1 MIKCLKFFGDEFS
14 LLFKKLRCKR
24 GLSMVHYMELYLLNH
39 PLYHMKWKSA
49 WDPMAP
55 LSTPP
60 CVVLRVYYSMDQ
72 WVPDATAGLIIN
84 YYTSLDQNEHF
95 CSFQHP
101 QRWPVVAKLRLNA
114 PPTPHP
120 LYRLSN
126 TSNSPRG
133 GSGTCLKTASAS
145 PWWPAE
151 LSQLKNQGHTCR
163 GPRFYHN
170 KDIAAASACN

>member
-24 GLSMVHYMELYLLNH
+24 GLSMVHYMELYSLNH

-145 PWWPAE
+145 P
-151 LSQLKNQGHTCR
+151 CR